1 MTYFKKI
8 FSYAGPFKLYI
19 GLNIFFNIFYALF
32 SAISF
37 VAMIPML
44 NVLFDETPKIDQVPT
59 YKGLSSTK
67 EYLSDWMN
75 FHVSKAVEE
84 DPHQAL
90 MLSIGLILT
99 LFFLKNLFNYLALFF
114 ITFCAMASCEIC
126 VMICL
131 KKWLNYL
138 SLSTV
143 KRKRRYHCSHYRR
156 CFRNSAFIFVHPGST
171 HKRTV
176 DYSIYASLDV

>member
-1 MTYFKKI
+1 MLNYDLFKKI

-75 FHVSKAVEE
+75 FHVPRPLKKTHIKHYAIDWV
-84 DPHQAL
+84 DFNA
-90 MLSIGLILT
+90 
-99 LFFLKNLFNYLALFF
+99 FFLKNLFNYLALFF
-114 ITFCAMASCEIC
+114 ITFLRNGILRNLRNDLFKKMVELPIAFYSEKKKEIPLLALPQ
-126 VMICL
+126 M
-131 KKWLNYL
+131 
-138 SLSTV
+138 
-143 KRKRRYHCSHYRR
+143 
-156 CFRNSAFIFVHPGST
+156 F
-171 HKRTV
+171 
-176 DYSIYASLDV
+176 